1 MASNAPQDGGANQT
15 DGAQLDAAPIVEPHG
30 SAVQAP
36 PPRPSRTRLI
46 IACSLLAFIGGLGVM
61 AWVMTNWQ
69 GGLRFGPPQDPVAI
83 AGDMNAAAGNDAQAN
98 DAAQAQ
104 AATGALNAQA
114 QDVRAATLEQRMARI
129 TIAAAAASGYANRAE
144 AMMVAFAARRALD
157 SGATLGYLEPQLRL
171 LFGDAQPKA
180 VATIVNAA
188 GKPVTLSTLR
198 AGLETIHSAAER
210 GNPNESWWSATMREL
225 RGLAVIRQASD
236 PSPELSQRI
245 ARARLDIESGQLEGA
260 INEVDTLSE
269 TPATTLWLEQARRYK
284 EARRALDVIETA
296 ALLEPR
302 AAPLIAPAVD
312 PATLTAQP

>member
-15 DGAQLDAAPIVEPHG
+15 DGTQVTAAPAVEVHE
-30 SAVQAP
+30 SALPAP
-36 PPRPSRTRLI
+36 RRSRTRLI

-61 AWVMTNWQ
+61 AWLMTNWQ
-69 GGLRFGPPQDPVAI
+69 GGLRFGPPQNPAAI
-83 AGDMNAAAGNDAQAN
+83 AEGMNVAGHEAPASDKMQAN
-98 DAAQAQ
+98 AGTAIGAQAQ
-104 AATGALNAQA
+104 NA
-114 QDVRAATLEQRMARI
+114 RAATLEQRMARI
-129 TIAAAAASGYANRAE
+129 TIAAAAASDHANRAE

-157 SGATLGYLEPQLRL
+157 SGAPLSYLEPQLRL

-198 AGLETIHSAAER
+198 AGLETIHSAAQR

-225 RGLAVIRQASD
+225 RGLAVIRQAGD

-245 ARARLDIESGQLEGA
+245 ARARLEVESGQLEGA
-260 INEVDTLSE
+260 IEEVEALSE
-269 TPATTLWLEQARRYK
+269 TPETTLWLEQARRYK

-302 AAPLIAPAVD
+302 AAPLIVPAVD
-312 PATLTAQP
+312 PATTDVQP

>member
-15 DGAQLDAAPIVEPHG
+15 DGARVTAAPSGEAHG
-30 SAVQAP
+30 ATLPAP
-36 PPRPSRTRLI
+36 RRSRTRLI

-83 AGDMNAAAGNDAQAN
+83 AEDVNATGNDAQAG
-98 DAAQAQ
+98 DTAQVAASAAIDAQAQ
-104 AATGALNAQA
+104 NA
-114 QDVRAATLEQRMARI
+114 RAATLEQRMARI

-157 SGATLGYLEPQLRL
+157 SGAPLSYLEPQLRL

-245 ARARLDIESGQLEGA
+245 ARARLDVESGQLEGA
-260 INEVDTLSE
+260 IDEVEALSE
-269 TPATTLWLEQARRYK
+269 TPETTLWLEQARRYK

-312 PATLTAQP
+312 PAAVVAAQP